1 METNYSKIL
10 STTFPEHYSSVRCFF
25 ILIEEFWDL
34 GIEELNNAE
43 GFVNFVLIFSVL
55 APIIGLSFKYHFLY
69 HKGGA
74 YVTGKI

>member
-1 METNYSKIL
+1 VETNYGTIL
-10 STTFPEHYSSVRCFF
+10 STTFPEHYNSVRIFVT
-25 ILIEEFWDL
+25 

-43 GFVNFVLIFSVL
+43 GFVNFMLIFSVL